1 MIVFLRLRKENGHPP
16 RSRRSA
22 FTHSDRFGY
31 RIPVESEQSSTPA
44 APRGAKQP
52 RPRRKLTWRGRLL
65 LICFGLLLIGCLEG
79 GLRLAGFGGSQPLTR
94 LLIWKKTEGEELRL
108 VETNQSFLE
117 VFFARPVSDGSLRSG
132 SMVTERF
139 FLPKPKGTFRII
151 MIGESTIQG
160 FPMPRN
166 LTSSAFLQEYLRR
179 SMPGR
184 DVEVLNFG
192 ATAAASFPI
201 RKIGEEAMKELEPDA
216 LVVYGAHNEF
226 FGASGMASFQ
236 RLGTSVAMM
245 QFSWRL
251 RHTGMVSALQWSM
264 TRLAKKKAKEEAKKE
279 DRTLIE
285 IMAGTDFVE
294 PGGPLHEQARRSL
307 ETNWDALRKA
317 GLTRGVPVIFCTV
330 ASNEAGMA
338 PMVSSGTGLSPE
350 LMKELNALLEK
361 PTPTADAA
369 WKDRADE
376 LDAMLKKAPGHALLN
391 YRAAEANQKAGR
403 KAEALKLYQQARD
416 LDALPWRAA
425 SDKNEVIR
433 GVAQREGAHLADAAA
448 AFEKEAGGATD
459 WLLFDDHVHPSLR
472 GQALLAETIA
482 RTMMADGLLPDGSA
496 RAESLPAWGTLSAA
510 LGAHPLER
518 FRVIN
523 MMTSIYKNPPMRLNN
538 EAAYLKF
545 EGRLKEMIASAD
557 PYETDALSRWN
568 AVAQVT
574 RESVPIS
581 YFALAAALRQSLPDK
596 AAVYTRGSVLNATPF
611 SDERIAARF
620 LQLLV
625 LAESGISADQF
636 ELQRQAVEKE
646 TAFVAS
652 LPGQPTALL
661 AYSQAGLSLL
671 GGDTKEAEDYLA
683 ISMER
688 KGQLSDRTKFFMN
701 ELPPPAALPGVVDH
715 ARKAIGTGR

>member
-1 MIVFLRLRKENGHPP
+1 LRAGCASPD
-16 RSRRSA
+16 SA
-22 FTHSDRFGY
+22 
-31 RIPVESEQSSTPA
+31 
-44 APRGAKQP
+44 GA
-52 RPRRKLTWRGRLL
+52 
-65 LICFGLLLIGCLEG
+65 
-79 GLRLAGFGGSQPLTR
+79 SPLTR

-251 RHTGMVSALQWSM
+251 RKTGMVSALQWSM

-285 IMAGTDFVE
+285 IMAGTDYVE

-307 ETNWDALRKA
+307 ETNWDALRQA

-350 LMKELNALLEK
+350 VMKELNALLEK
-361 PTPTADAA
+361 PAPTADAA
-369 WKDRADE
+369 WKDRAAE
-376 LDAMLKKAPGHALLN
+376 LDAMLKRAPGHALLN

-459 WLLFDDHVHPSLR
+459 WLLFDDPRASLAARAGAPRRDDRTHHDGRRASPRRLRQGRVPPGLGNLVGGPRCPSPRALPRHQHDDLHLQEPADAPEQRGRLPEVRGTPEGDDCLRRSLR
-472 GQALLAETIA
+472 DGCTLA
-482 RTMMADGLLPDGSA
+482 
-496 RAESLPAWGTLSAA
+496 
-510 LGAHPLER
+510 LER
-518 FRVIN
+518 RGPGHPRV
-523 MMTSIYKNPPMRLNN
+523 R
-538 EAAYLKF
+538 AH
-545 EGRLKEMIASAD
+545 
-557 PYETDALSRWN
+557 
-568 AVAQVT
+568 
-574 RESVPIS
+574 
-581 YFALAAALRQSLPDK
+581 
-596 AAVYTRGSVLNATPF
+596 
-611 SDERIAARF
+611 
-620 LQLLV
+620 LV
-625 LAESGISADQF
+625 LRPRRRPSP
-636 ELQRQAVEKE
+636 V
-646 TAFVAS
+646 
-652 LPGQPTALL
+652 
-661 AYSQAGLSLL
+661 
-671 GGDTKEAEDYLA
+671 
-683 ISMER
+683 
-688 KGQLSDRTKFFMN
+688 
-701 ELPPPAALPGVVDH
+701 PP
-715 ARKAIGTGR
+715 